1 MRILFL
7 SRWYPYPPIHGSKLR
22 IYHLLTGLA
31 QKHEIT
37 LLSFFEE
44 SDVPV
49 NTKALETICR
59 EVHVVPWKPFNP
71 GSLRARLGFSSL
83 TPRSVIDTFSV
94 DMKQCIA
101 QILSAEDYDMVVA
114 SQIYMAVYGQYF
126 HRLPAIFEEV
136 ESGWLYEHFA
146 QAQSPWRRLR
156 HGLTWA
162 KHSRFLAALVKNF
175 KLCTVVSDREYQ
187 ILSRAVNG
195 YQSIEVVPNCV
206 ELKNYLDIQES
217 PQPDRL
223 IFTGSISFMPNYEAM
238 VWFLGEVYPHV
249 QAQVPEVKLT
259 ITGDPARR
267 HLPPAKNVTQTG
279 FVNDVRPL
287 IARAWGSLVPIHSG
301 GGTRLKIL
309 EAMALGTPVVAT
321 SKGAEGLDVQPGQHL
336 LIGDTP
342 ESYAREVV
350 RLLKEPE
357 LRQYLVNNAAQLI
370 REKYDWAVVMP
381 RFLELVEQVATA

>member
-31 QKHEIT
+31 QKYEIT

-44 SDVPV
+44 SDAPV

-83 TPRSVIDTFSV
+83 TPRSVIDTFSPE
-94 DMKQCIA
+94 MKQCIA

-126 HRLPAIFEEV
+126 HHLPAIFEEV
-136 ESGWLYEHFA
+136 ESGWLYEH
-146 QAQSPWRRLR
+146 LR

-195 YQSIEVVPNCV
+195 YKSIEVVPNCV
-206 ELKNYLDIQES
+206 ELKNYLDIQET
-217 PQPDRL
+217 PQPDTL
-223 IFTGSISFMPNYEAM
+223 IFTGAISFMPNYEAM
-238 VWFLGEVYPHV
+238 VWFLGQVYPHV

-267 HLPPAKNVTQTG
+267 RLPPARNVTQTG

-357 LRQYLVNNAAQLI
+357 LRRHLVNNAAQLI